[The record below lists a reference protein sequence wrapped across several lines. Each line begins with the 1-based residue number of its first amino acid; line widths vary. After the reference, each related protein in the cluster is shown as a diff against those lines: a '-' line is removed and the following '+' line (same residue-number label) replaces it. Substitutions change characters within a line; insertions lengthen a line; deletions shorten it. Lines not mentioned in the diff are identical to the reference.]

1 MINSEQSAGKQSLVG
16 KANSFIQQLISL
28 PSDHTGTSSVFPIQ
42 RQPGSPRSLALKRNE
57 LELEHMQKISEM
69 TVEIQQKEC
78 EIQNLPES
86 VEQNDNRNVLESE
99 LKILKEKLASFSNLK
114 LQASLA
120 LDAEIGLKQDEEMK
134 EMDEVVSKFK
144 RIVVI
149 LESDSIKR
157 TLKPVRYYSDL
168 QAQIETFH
176 PGFTVILSVPGTS
189 QVIGSQ
195 FELLC
200 AYQDAEHD
208 VLTLNLKLVSIPKK
222 NKRIAQDESD
232 SEVDNIFVRHAGKWS
247 NSEVQLF
254 KAGVD
259 QYGWGE
265 WSKIAS
271 TIQTRDRGQVR
282 TFSMNQRAKKFKSS
296 ISLVPALTDL
306 AEGFRLVACSL
317 EGEKVDENLIQ

>member
-99 LKILKEKLASFSNLK
+99 LKILKEKLASYSNLK

-149 LESDSIKR
+149 LESDSIK
-157 TLKPVRYYSDL
+157 
-168 QAQIETFH
+168 
-176 PGFTVILSVPGTS
+176 
-189 QVIGSQ
+189 
-195 FELLC
+195 
-200 AYQDAEHD
+200 
-208 VLTLNLKLVSIPKK
+208 
-222 NKRIAQDESD
+222 
-232 SEVDNIFVRHAGKWS
+232 
-247 NSEVQLF
+247 
-254 KAGVD
+254 
-259 QYGWGE
+259 
-265 WSKIAS
+265 
-271 TIQTRDRGQVR
+271 
-282 TFSMNQRAKKFKSS
+282 
-296 ISLVPALTDL
+296 
-306 AEGFRLVACSL
+306 
-317 EGEKVDENLIQ
+317 